1 MSMFH
6 ITITDNELG
15 ETIAD
20 MDTDCILGAF
30 DGGEDGSTH
39 SMCFT
44 HCTGLDILSTMTAAQ
59 RVINGL
65 KKNVPE
71 PLLRFMDGLAN
82 KTDDDDTDN

>member
-20 MDTDCILGAF
+20 MDTDCIIGAF
-30 DGGEDGSTH
+30 DPGDDSTR

-44 HCTGLDILSTMTAAQ
+44 NCTGLDLLATMTAAQ

-71 PLLRFMDGLAN
+71 PLLRYMDRLAS
-82 KTDDDDTDN
+82 KTDDDDDTDN